1 MSTTTAPRSRIDPR
15 MAQRRRSVTLARV
28 QHRRRVVAA
37 IIVTVIVVAGLVAL
51 TRSPVLDVDAIEVQG
66 APTASGAEAVQAA
79 ASVALG
85 DPMVDLD
92 AHAVMERVEEIAW
105 VRTAEVGRD
114 WPGTVVVAVAPRS
127 PVVAVGRSAGAADR
141 ATAWALVDA
150 DGVIMDEVEG
160 VPPDVPVLLGTAAT
174 GPLGAQVESE
184 LEAGLAA
191 ADAFPASMAPALD
204 HLALTDRGVDLV
216 MGSGGTMTV
225 NVGATTDIAA
235 AYQSLA
241 ALFEA
246 GELTCAA
253 TVDLEVPGRPLLTR
267 RPDCP

>member
-1 MSTTTAPRSRIDPR
+1 MSTTTAPRARIDPR
-15 MAQRRRSVTLARV
+15 IAQRRRSVTFARV

-37 IIVTVIVVAGLVAL
+37 MIVTAVVVAGLVAL
-51 TRSPVLDVDAIEVQG
+51 TRSPVVDVDAIEVRG
-66 APTASGAEAVQAA
+66 ASTAAEAEAVQAA

-92 AHAVMERVEEIAW
+92 ATAVAQRVEAIAW
-105 VRTAEVGRD
+105 VRTADVSRD
-114 WPGTVVVAVAPRS
+114 WPGTVVVAVQPRIA
-127 PVVAVGRSAGAADR
+127 VAAVSRSDRSTAA
-141 ATAWALVDA
+141 ATSWALVDA
-150 DGVIMDEVEG
+150 EGVIIDEVDG
-160 VPPDVPVLLGTAAT
+160 IPSDAPLLLGAAAS
-174 GPLGAQVESE
+174 GPLGAQVGPE
-184 LEAGLAA
+184 LSPGLAA
-191 ADAFPASMAPALD
+191 AAAFPDSMTAALD
-204 HLALTDRGVDLV
+204 HLTVTERGVDLV
-216 MGSGGTMTV
+216 MGTGGTTTV

-235 AYQSLA
+235 AYRSLA